1 MKPKRPINPHI
12 RNTVGV
18 DPRSLS
24 EMVAEFERMLETERE
39 AARASFSEGCEAMAR
54 ELTRVAGEGGIA
66 LCDTAPSRIRIEG
79 ARAIY
84 DCRHGTHDWPVSA
97 VEDEDMAGQIAREHV
112 FLYAI
117 EADERAWHGR

>member
-1 MKPKRPINPHI
+1 
-12 RNTVGV
+12 
-18 DPRSLS
+18 
-24 EMVAEFERMLETERE
+24 MV
-39 AARASFSEGCEAMAR
+39 R
-54 ELTRVAGEGGIA
+54 ELTRVAGESGVA

-97 VEDEDMAGQIAREHV
+97 VEDGDMAGQIAGEHV

-117 EADERAWHGR
+117 EAEERARHGR